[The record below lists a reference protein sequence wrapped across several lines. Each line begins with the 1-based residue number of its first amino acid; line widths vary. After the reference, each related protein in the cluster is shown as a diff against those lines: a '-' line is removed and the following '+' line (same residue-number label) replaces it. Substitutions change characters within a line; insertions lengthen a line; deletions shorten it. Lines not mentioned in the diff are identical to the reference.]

1 MSANILLVE
10 DEPSLAIGLI
20 DMLKIK
26 GYDVEHVESGEAAW
40 ESLQTGLFDLVLLD
54 ASLPGISGF
63 EVLKRLRGQNDITPV
78 IMLTARGT
86 ESDRVLGF
94 ELGTDDYVVKPF
106 SLLEL
111 LGRIAA
117 LLRRHQRTA
126 PAPGLSPGP
135 QIPDVP
141 RSFAETCAAPTR
153 VAIRVPAAPK
163 ATPAD
168 SWILHFED
176 VTVDLKAFT
185 IRKGTQ
191 SLTLPTKAFELLRCL
206 AENANSVVD
215 RDQLMDHTWSPE
227 DAITLRTLNNLV
239 VKVRAA
245 IEPLPDQPKFLKT
258 VHGVGYRLE
267 I

>member
-26 GYDVEHVESGEAAW
+26 GYDVEHVDSGEAAW
-40 ESLQTGLFDLVLLD
+40 EALETGLFDLVLLD

-117 LLRRHQRTA
+117 LLRRHQRTVHA
-126 PAPGLSPGP
+126 PA
-135 QIPDVP
+135 D
-141 RSFAETCAAPTR
+141 
-153 VAIRVPAAPK
+153 PK
-163 ATPAD
+163 TPPAD
-168 SWILHFED
+168 SWLLHFED

-191 SLTLPTKAFELLRCL
+191 TLSLPTKAFELLRCL